1 MSTTKSS
8 GSGAK
13 GPSDSSA
20 GANKKGKSKG
30 FIESSDFKPGWLET
44 GPLPPLDAGLVE
56 VGGCEW
62 KGCSEQPAA
71 ASKAMATKVRDGGSI
86 EIPRPRLSDPRA
98 HQIKED
104 CWSVVSRRPAP

>member
-13 GPSDSSA
+13 GPSDSSS

-44 GPLPPLDAGLVE
+44 GPLPPLPPPPISDTPDDSQSVAEELAALQETLWDKSTDG
-56 VGGCEW
+56 
-62 KGCSEQPAA
+62 SPQSRQPTAQPDRYFG
-71 ASKAMATKVRDGGSI
+71 TW
-86 EIPRPRLSDPRA
+86 L
-98 HQIKED
+98 
-104 CWSVVSRRPAP
+104 W